1 MNKLFFQLKKI
12 SLNCLTKAKEKQTN
26 SKIAAPKFQS
36 SSTKEKI
43 ITIAQEHTNKKIHL
57 RENDEIIEQ
66 NEQSLKS
73 KNLKA
78 ENVKTQSHVKEAIVF

>member
-1 MNKLFFQLKKI
+1 M
-12 SLNCLTKAKEKQTN
+12 
-26 SKIAAPKFQS
+26 AAPKFQS

-78 ENVKTQSHVKEAIVF
+78 ENPLFLLKPLTTVHSIQSETLGYQSSTTFNVSD